1 MKTTH
6 LAAAMAALALTA
18 GFALPAFAQ
27 VSRTPWQMHEGQPVI
42 KLDAELPSNG
52 ALPENDYIA
61 FQRAS
66 IPAEGNGW
74 MPAPNSETISFGGS
88 RASQIEAAGG
98 VCRRAVDYT
107 YFQTFVDVPTG
118 SRVDE
123 FKIAFQGMDDASR
136 ITIFNSAHPDGRVV
150 DGSYVL
156 RSAAGSPAT
165 TTDLHA
171 LVTSGR
177 NRVVITQ
184 VDWCP
189 SGNTLQSAQV
199 QLNGSMVEAAQPE
212 PVQAPAAAATLG
224 GHGGVATAGA
234 DSVRQLCSPAGRQG
248 FEVEFVNH
256 SSQPVSFHWMDF
268 NCVEGGGPT
277 LAPGQREKGMVG
289 AGHIFR
295 ARGQS
300 EQVLEI
306 FTASKDSP
314 SFVVDDSLIAKV
326 AEQGEPYTEGS
337 CSARTT
343 GRFEVEFVN
352 QMNEPISMQWI
363 GFDCKVNVLRQIPA
377 KGRTRETTFPGHVFR
392 FVDSTGRQLRS
403 LDIATDELVYDIGE
417 H

>member
-1 MKTTH
+1 MKNTS
-6 LAAAMAALALTA
+6 LPAALAALALTA

-42 KLDAELPSNG
+42 KLDAELPPNG
-52 ALPENDYIA
+52 ALPENGYIA

-74 MPAPNSETISFGGS
+74 VPAPNPQTIGFGGS
-88 RASQIEAAGG
+88 TASRIEAAGG
-98 VCRRAVDYT
+98 TCRRAVDYT
-107 YFQTFVDVPTG
+107 YFQTFVDVPAN
-118 SRVDE
+118 SRVEE

-136 ITIFNSAHPDGRVV
+136 ITIFNRDYPDGQVV

-156 RSAAGSPAT
+156 RSPAGSPAA

-189 SGNTLQSAQV
+189 TGNTLQSAQV
-199 QLNGSMVEAAQPE
+199 QLNGSTVETAPAEPAQAP
-212 PVQAPAAAATLG
+212 PAAAARG
-224 GHGGVATAGA
+224 GHGAAATAGA
-234 DSVRQLCSPAGRQG
+234 GSARQLCSPAGGQG
-248 FEVEFVNH
+248 FEVEFVNN

-289 AGHIFR
+289 AGHIFL
-295 ARGQS
+295 ARGQA
-300 EQVLEI
+300 EQVLEV
-306 FTASKDSP
+306 FTAAQGSP

-326 AEQGEPYTEGS
+326 AELGEPYTEGS
-337 CSARTT
+337 CSPRTE
-343 GRFEVEFVN
+343 GRFAVEFVN
-352 QMNEPISMQWI
+352 LMDEPISMQWI

-377 KGRTRETTFPGHVFR
+377 KGRTTETTFPGHVFR

-403 LDIATDELVYDIGE
+403 LDIATDEPVYYIGE